1 MFGSR
6 LSCQFSCPCGAGSII
21 RVCGW
26 HILFH
31 SSLSV
36 LFLNFTW
43 MNLPLLFRL
52 LFELMRMK
60 TLKRGLS
67 NWVSRMKFQCFLSLI
82 RRILCKSIPSH
93 YSHLALILLFSHSI
107 SLNLENWRLHRRWT
121 HISITDISCW
131 FSYVTY
137 PLFHSNR
144 CRLPSLHS
152 GIPMLCTE
160 ENVTIVVS
168 TVDKA
173 PICYPDLF
181 HLQEHIP
188 IGSVISTYQAISR
201 PHEQIV
207 YTMPNNS
214 FITIHPLTGVLQT
227 VRDIDYETTLNQQ

>member
-31 SSLSV
+31 SFLSV

-43 MNLPLLFRL
+43 MNLPLLPRL

-93 YSHLALILLFSHSI
+93 YSHLALILSFSHSI

-137 PLFHSNR
+137 PFSIL
-144 CRLPSLHS
+144 
-152 GIPMLCTE
+152 
-160 ENVTIVVS
+160 IVVVFLHFTLEFQCFVLKRIS
-168 TVDKA
+168 RLLYQRWTKRPFVTQ
-173 PICYPDLF
+173 ICSIF
-181 HLQEHIP
+181 RN
-188 IGSVISTYQAISR
+188 TYQ
-201 PHEQIV
+201 
-207 YTMPNNS
+207 
-214 FITIHPLTGVLQT
+214 
-227 VRDIDYETTLNQQ
+227 